1 MRKALIIAY
10 RFPPQGGGG
19 VQRTLKF
26 VRYIRSFGWQ
36 PIVHTVKNPFWG
48 LHDESLLE
56 EVPDDVRIYRTRVF
70 EFERLEAALASLT
83 RPKRSKQDAGKPKAE
98 PVRPAEPRSARRNPL
113 GELQRLVHRRVL
125 IPDPQVAWLPAA
137 FLKSLYIARREN
149 VDLIYSSSPPNSS
162 QVLGLWL
169 KRTLRKPW
177 VTDFR
182 DPWTD
187 GVRRKQ
193 SYVGNPFRQRLEE
206 AWERAIA
213 EHTDHLIVST
223 EKNQEQFLA
232 KYPFLE
238 GKLTTLTNGFDPKDF
253 AHVSAETR
261 LLPRDRFHLTLTGN
275 VEAMFD
281 AAPFFRA
288 VQGFLAGNPDARRDF
303 SINFVG
309 TKRGKYDALIGEL
322 GLSDVVH
329 YIGYVPHSQ
338 SVQYLADS
346 DVLFLCQIPEYESA
360 VVKLPGKL
368 FEYLNMRKPILA
380 LTLPGVTTSILDRAG
395 LGVVAHPDD
404 TKAIQAAVT
413 DLYRQWRE
421 GRWSFQPDRAF
432 IDTFDRRRLAE
443 RLAHIFDEVSG
454 GGSPAVEID
463 RADARP
469 AASSSASI
477 RPE

>member
-36 PIVHTVKNPFWG
+36 PIVHTVRNPFWA
-48 LHDESLLE
+48 LHDESLLA
-56 EVPDDVRIYRTRVF
+56 EVPEDVRIYRTRVF
-70 EFERLEAALASLT
+70 EFERLEARLASLT
-83 RPKRSKQDAGKPKAE
+83 RPKPSQTAAGKPKPE
-98 PVRPAEPRSARRNPL
+98 PAPAGETSRSADSRRSRRNPL
-113 GELQRLVHRRVL
+113 GELQRLVHRRLL
-125 IPDPQVAWLPAA
+125 IPDPQVAWLPVA
-137 FLKSLYIARREN
+137 FLKSLYIARRED

-169 KRTLRKPW
+169 KRALGKPW

-206 AWERAIA
+206 SWERAIA
-213 EHTDHLIVST
+213 ENTDHLIVST

-253 AHVSAETR
+253 AHVSEESR
-261 LLPRDRFHLTLTGN
+261 LLPRERFHLTLTGN
-275 VEAMFD
+275 VETMFD

-288 VQGFLAGNPDARRDF
+288 VQGFLAEHPAARQDF

-309 TKRGKYDALIGEL
+309 TKRGKYDALIRDL
-322 GLSDVVH
+322 GLEDVVH

-421 GRWSFQPDRAF
+421 GRWRFQPDRAF

-443 RLAHIFDEVSG
+443 RLARIFDEVSG
-454 GGSPAVEID
+454 PGSPEID
-463 RADARP
+463 RADAR
-469 AASSSASI
+469 SATS
-477 RPE
+477 